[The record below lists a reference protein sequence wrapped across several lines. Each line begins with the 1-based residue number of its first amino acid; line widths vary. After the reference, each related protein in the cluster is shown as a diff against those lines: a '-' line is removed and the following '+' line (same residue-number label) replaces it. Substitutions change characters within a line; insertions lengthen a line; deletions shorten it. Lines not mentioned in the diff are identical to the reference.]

1 MPEHLPLERCVFIFN
16 VEFQLELQ
24 RRALN
29 SPDRV
34 RGFIQ
39 FVRRSF
45 LFTRAERHVRVE
57 SLVSRRARILA
68 SCLVSASSHQW
79 SFDRDLSSARG
90 FGLWRRAIVL
100 VPLTLA
106 ALSFGCGSSSQDI
119 PGTAKEK
126 KEEER
131 YRYEGTGAA
140 KQKVL
145 IRRKDE
151 RQKELSEKAKHS
163 SEATKN

>member
-1 MPEHLPLERCVFIFN
+1 MSGL
-16 VEFQLELQ
+16 
-24 RRALN
+24 
-29 SPDRV
+29 RV
-34 RGFIQ
+34 SYRGGLGFW
-39 FVRRSF
+39 
-45 LFTRAERHVRVE
+45 H
-57 SLVSRRARILA
+57 LVSYRRPLT
-68 SCLVSASSHQW
+68 SGVSTVIS
-79 SFDRDLSSARG
+79 SSARG
-90 FGLWRRAIVL
+90 FEAVAACHCPEFLSRL
-100 VPLTLA
+100 PLSHSA
-106 ALSFGCGSSSQDI
+106 ADRTSQDI